1 MKNQKFRKMLAIML
15 AASMILGMGVT
26 AFADGSGD
34 ASGDAGSGGTTGTG
48 TFEGHV
54 DQEKLEV
61 TLPTDTSGTM
71 FNYKMDPEGLI
82 AATEAA
88 KYPDT
93 SFEEGKNVFFQS
105 ADDTWTAESAKLKV
119 MNTGTVAAD
128 VTVKA
133 QTADNAQVAMADS
146 ATFAANDKAAK
157 LYLGLKAAT
166 KEVAVKSATDGGAT
180 VVLGLSGN
188 ADNYEIKSGASG
200 YEFAKKTGVQDSQW
214 NSFEFSLTGACNP
227 NGDYSASGL
236 AASNVTLTWSYKKR
250 ADGSSAELLAANAVS
265 GPQVSITSAGLITV
279 SNLTADNN
287 FKDMTITDKTGQV
300 MKWNIA
306 PTTWGT
312 DNWTA
317 ENGGTFTLQLSDQWV
332 DYLIKQGGTA
342 KVIVILADGTTT
354 IESAVVNI
362 SK

>member
-61 TLPTDTSGTM
+61 TLPTDTSGTT

-88 KYPDT
+88 KYSGK

-105 ADDTWTAESAKLKV
+105 ATDTWTAESAKLKV

-133 QTADNAQVAMADS
+133 QTADNDKVAMADS
-146 ATFAANDKAAK
+146 ATFAADDKAAK

-166 KEVAVKSATDGGAT
+166 KEVAVKSATAGGAT

-188 ADNYEIKSGASG
+188 ADNYEIKSGATG

-214 NSFEFSLTGACNP
+214 NSFEFSLIGACNP

-265 GPQVSITSAGLITV
+265 GPQVSVSDSGLITV
-279 SNLTADNN
+279 NGLTSEKNYTGLTIVDGDGMTKTQADKNITWNLQN
-287 FKDMTITDKTGQV
+287 FDKT
-300 MKWNIA
+300 
-306 PTTWGT
+306 
-312 DNWTA
+312 
-317 ENGGTFTLQLSDQWV
+317 NGGSFTAQLPEGWVTYWSGKQITVTVTLSDNTS
-332 DYLIKQGGTA
+332 I
-342 KVIVILADGTTT
+342 
-354 IESAVVNI
+354 SAQ
-362 SK
+362 KTL